1 MQVALM
7 AALAVAAPAHGQDA
21 AVARA
26 FAQASAT
33 FTQEMWVDAPAI
45 TAQIDARRASLAPC
59 KAIGRDLA
67 RAGFSSSRSVY
78 ERATTLWVNA
88 GWAAALAPTVAEH
101 ERFVAALDAIPTTDP
116 RLRSGRAG
124 WRKHLATVRG
134 FAALP
139 GDLCARLA
147 TWFRA
152 GAKGTPLPDV
162 QAVDASRFNVFTSS
176 VRASLGPTCRCK
188 IEHAEA
194 RMRDLGI
201 PARDAHRFTGD
212 PAYTAIEGPAKRA
225 ITAATGLP
233 LPL

>member
-1 MQVALM
+1 MFALVA
-7 AALAVAAPAHGQDA
+7 AAPARAQDA
-21 AVARA
+21 AAARA
-26 FAQASAT
+26 FADAAST
-33 FTQEMWVDAPAI
+33 FTQELWTDAPAI
-45 TAQIDARRASLAPC
+45 SAQIDARRAALEPC
-59 KAIGRDLA
+59 GAIGRDLS
-67 RAGFSSSRSVY
+67 RAGFSSTRSVY

-88 GWAAALAPTVAEH
+88 GWAAAVAPTVAQH
-101 ERFVAALDAIPTTDP
+101 ERFVAALDAVPTTDP

-124 WRKHLATVRG
+124 WRKHLATVRA

-139 GDLCARLA
+139 GDLCDRLA
-147 TWFRA
+147 RWFRD

-176 VRASLGPTCRCK
+176 VRASLGPACRCK

-201 PARDAHRFTGD
+201 PAREAHRFTGD
-212 PAYTAIEGPAKRA
+212 PAYKAIEGPAKRA